1 VKDPAYDDT
10 MYVVELVAPDTVN
23 TMPEATL
30 DAVADH
36 GKITGDAISGT
47 YDDARQVIDA
57 LNAIDVTYD
66 DVIEVLETEG
76 VQKFEDSYAQLAESV
91 KGQLDAAQK

>member
-36 GKITGDAISGT
+36 GRIGGNTIAGT
-47 YDDARQVIDA
+47 YDEARAVLADLDKLGIG
-57 LNAIDVTYD
+57 YD
-66 DVIEVLETEG
+66 SVIEVLEAEG
-76 VQKFEDSYAQLAESV
+76 VQKFEDSYTQLAESV
-91 KGQLDAAQK
+91 QGQLDKS

>member
-1 VKDPAYDDT
+1 
-10 MYVVELVAPDTVN
+10 MYVADLVAPDTVN

-36 GKITGDAISGT
+36 GRITGDTIAGT
-47 YDDARQVIDA
+47 YAQSREVIDR
-57 LNAIDVTYD
+57 LNALGISYD
-66 DVIEVLETEG
+66 EVIEVLEVEG

-91 KGQLDAAQK
+91 QKQLDSAS

>member
-10 MYVVELVAPDTVN
+10 MYVVDLVAPNTVN

-36 GKITGDAISGT
+36 GQIRGDTITGT
-47 YDDARQVIDA
+47 YADARDVINR
-57 LNAIDVTYD
+57 LEAIGIGYD
-66 DVIEVLETEG
+66 DVIEVLEVEG

-91 KGQLDAAQK
+91 QKQLDAVS

>member
-1 VKDPAYDDT
+1 
-10 MYVVELVAPDTVN
+10 VN

-36 GKITGDAISGT
+36 GRISGDTITGT
-47 YDDARQVIDA
+47 YDDARAVLDRLAAVGIE
-57 LNAIDVTYD
+57 YD
-66 DVIEVLETEG
+66 DVIELLEVEG

-91 KGQLDAAQK
+91 KGQLAAVS

>member
-1 VKDPAYDDT
+1 
-10 MYVVELVAPDTVN
+10 VVELAAPNTVN

-36 GKITGDAISGT
+36 GQIRGDAIKGS
-47 YDDARQVIDA
+47 YDAARKVIDA
-57 LNAIDVTYD
+57 LNEIGIGYD
-66 DVIEVLETEG
+66 DVIEVLEAEG

-91 KGQLDAAQK
+91 KKQLDAA